1 METPTSAPVPVAT
14 EPVAG
19 DPLWQRAETL
29 FVAWRTG
36 DQQALDGLV
45 RTVTPVL
52 WHIVRAYGLDRETAD
67 DVVQT
72 TWLTLVRRGDAIRDE
87 RAVLRWL
94 TITARRE
101 AWRTSQ
107 QSRRAMPSDD
117 DVLESV
123 LPRQSSA
130 ETIAVRD
137 DEQRAL
143 WNYVSRLSD
152 RCQRLLRVIAFSDR
166 PDYAGLAEELQ
177 MPVGSIGPTRGRCLD
192 KLRAL
197 MTPTVSTPTTTPT
210 TEGTS

>member
-1 METPTSAPVPVAT
+1 MDTPTPASAAPAAAPT
-14 EPVAG
+14 EG

-36 DQQALDGLV
+36 DQHALDSLV

-107 QSRRAMPSDD
+107 QSRRATPSDD
-117 DVLESV
+117 ELLESV
-123 LPRQSSA
+123 LPRQASA

-143 WNYVSRLSD
+143 WNYVGRLSD

-197 MTPTVSTPTTTPT
+197 MAPTGATK
-210 TEGTS
+210 EGTS